1 MPTDRFVEVT
11 DLRVHF
17 PVKTGFLDMF
27 KRRKGPLF
35 LRAVDGVSFGINKNE
50 TMSLVGETG
59 SGKTTLARTIMR
71 LIDPTSGRIFFEG
84 RDLFRISAEE
94 MRNLRREMQIVFQDP
109 FASLN
114 PRKTVEEIVG
124 RPLILHGIA
133 KGSEVRQSVAELL
146 EMVGLSPGSRFLDR
160 YPHEFSGGQRQRIG
174 IARALAPKPRLLVLD
189 EPVSSLDISIRS
201 QILNLLQKIKAELGL
216 TYFLI
221 AHDLSVVRYLSD
233 TVGVM
238 YLGKI
243 VELAESETLFENPQH
258 PYTKALLASIP
269 IPDPTVKREKIRLHG
284 EMPSPIDVPQG
295 CRFHPRCPCPKKICA
310 ESEPELIEMKGHL
323 VACHREPM
331 N

>member
-1 MPTDRFVEVT
+1 LPTDRFVEVA
-11 DLRVHF
+11 DLTVHF
-17 PVKTGFLDMF
+17 PIKTGFLDIF
-27 KRRKGPLF
+27 KGRGGPLF
-35 LRAVDGVSFGINKNE
+35 VRAVDGVSFGINKNE

-71 LIDPTSGRIFFEG
+71 LIEPTSGRVFFEG
-84 RDLFRISAEE
+84 RDLFRISTDE
-94 MRNLRREMQIVFQDP
+94 MRSLRQEMQIVFQDP

-114 PRKTVEEIVG
+114 PRKTVAEIVG
-124 RPLILHGIA
+124 RPLIIHGKA
-133 KGSEVRQSVAELL
+133 KGSAVRQSAAELL
-146 EMVGLSPGSRFLDR
+146 EMVGLIPGSRFLDR

-201 QILNLLQKIKAELGL
+201 QILNLLQRLKNELGL

-221 AHDLSVVRYLSD
+221 AHDLSVVRYLSE

-243 VELAESETLFENPQH
+243 VELAESESLFENPQH

-269 IPDPTVKREKIRLHG
+269 IPDPTVKREKVRLQG
-284 EMPSPIDVPQG
+284 EMPSPINIPSG
-295 CRFHPRCPCPKKICA
+295 CRFHPRCPCAKKICS
-310 ESEPELIEMKGHL
+310 ESEPELTDIEGHL
-323 VACHREPM
+323 VACHREPVD
-331 N
+331 